1 MFSVPVKFEILN
13 SEACLVVGTP
23 EGLPKFELHGLGIL
37 ASAQVEILF
46 SCLFLMAYQ
55 CRT

>member
-23 EGLPKFELHGLGIL
+23 EGSPKFELQGLGVL